1 MLIRISSFRDI
12 KNFSGEYSCKLNKE
26 DNMLSLKDCRAE
38 VHKYK
43 IIIRPNGN
51 AQANPCALNLKKN
64 IPIFRSDDKQ
74 LTRICRDIYPI
85 WSNVICKKVVIKLSN
100 YKHNCAYIDD

>member
-1 MLIRISSFRDI
+1 MLIRISSFKDI
-12 KNFSGEYSCKLNKE
+12 KNFNGKNSCKLNKE
-26 DNMLSLKDCRAE
+26 DSMLSLKECRDE

-51 AQANPCALNLKKN
+51 AQANPFALDLKKN

-74 LTRICRDIYPI
+74 LQKICKDIYPL
-85 WSNVICKKVVIKLSN
+85 WSNIICKKSVTKLSN